1 MPVSSHE
8 TISQFNFLMPK
19 NLEKHRHFCVS
30 FAWNWSKIKIKNKGG
45 FPLKPHFLHKTDHKI
60 SCLLLIMDANLSCL
74 VNIIDAIHNWNSSNH
89 IYWYFTLRYM
99 YSSCSFLKTSL
110 NDHTRTWILYTCKK
124 IVGVGGNKF
133 LINIIFSSVRDFLV
147 KISSST
153 AVFHVRG
160 GGRNNSYK
168 KISKIAVNQGGRL
181 SW

>member
-1 MPVSSHE
+1 MLVSSHE
-8 TISQFNFLMPK
+8 TISQFYFLMPK
-19 NLEKHRHFCVS
+19 NSEKHRHLCVS

-124 IVGVGGNKF
+124 IV
-133 LINIIFSSVRDFLV
+133 
-147 KISSST
+147 
-153 AVFHVRG
+153 RG
-160 GGRNNSYK
+160 GGKQIFDKYYFFLGKRFFGQNLFVYGSF
-168 KISKIAVNQGGRL
+168 SC
-181 SW
+181 